1 MKTAL
6 TSLALFACCAVGVAG
21 AASAEPAKSGADFA
35 INFPYEKS
43 ELATEAGQRAMLAR
57 MEKRVRA
64 KCVPVTR
71 QLAQETPETRK
82 CIDTAMRTALR
93 EINSEGLASLY
104 TSRTA
109 G

>member
-1 MKTAL
+1 
-6 TSLALFACCAVGVAG
+6 
-21 AASAEPAKSGADFA
+21 
-35 INFPYEKS
+35 
-43 ELATEAGQRAMLAR
+43 
-57 MEKRVRA
+57 
-64 KCVPVTR
+64 VPVTR
-71 QLAQETPETRK
+71 HLAQVTPEARK